1 MGPDL
6 GFAGRA
12 CIVTGGTRG
21 IGREVVRA
29 LLDYGASVLAVGRS
43 AANADYLQKEL
54 DPGDGRLVSLACD
67 LRDADAGGTL
77 AEAATARFGGID
89 VLVNNAAAFDA
100 GPGQL
105 GRADWLDLF
114 ELKLLGYWSLV
125 EALIPFLSERAGS
138 ITNIAGVIGVRSA
151 ANAPHVGAVNAGII
165 HITDSLA
172 QRLAPNGVRVNVVSP
187 GGVATDRLAARVT
200 RVARERGVTEEEAA
214 TILNRDIPL
223 GHPVPPEEVALVVTM
238 LASPRLGSVTGAHV
252 VVDGGSSLGGR
263 RRA

>member
-6 GFAGRA
+6 GFEGRV

-29 LLDYGASVLAVGRS
+29 LLGYGASVLAVGRTD
-43 AANADYLQKEL
+43 ANADYLQKEL
-54 DPGDGRLVSLACD
+54 DPRDGRLVSLACD
-67 LRDADAGGTL
+67 LRDEGAAGPL
-77 AEAATARFGGID
+77 VEAAVAQFGRVD

-100 GPGQL
+100 GSGEL
-105 GRADWLDLF
+105 RRADWLDLF
-114 ELKLLGYWSLV
+114 GLKLLGYWSLV
-125 EALIPFLSERAGS
+125 EASIPFLSERAGS

-165 HITDSLA
+165 HFTDSLA
-172 QRLAPNGVRVNVVSP
+172 QRLAPAGVRVNVVSP

-200 RVARERGVTEEEAA
+200 RVARERDVTEQEAA
-214 TILNRDIPL
+214 TILDRDIPL

-238 LASPRLGSVTGAHV
+238 LASPRLASVTGAHV
-252 VVDGGSSLGGR
+252 VVDGGSSLGSR